1 MDAVELDRY
10 RRSPFVS
17 AEGFLDAAE
26 ANPKAFEEL
35 LDTNNLVEEYKE
47 SNKKLISIEK
57 IVTSILFKL
66 NARETN
72 QGSAL
77 QNFYES
83 R

>member
-1 MDAVELDRY
+1 MDSVELDRY

-26 ANPKAFEEL
+26 ANPKVFEEL
-35 LDTNNLVEEYKE
+35 LYTNDLVEEYKE
-47 SNKKLISIEK
+47 LNKKLISIEK

-66 NARETN
+66 NARETT